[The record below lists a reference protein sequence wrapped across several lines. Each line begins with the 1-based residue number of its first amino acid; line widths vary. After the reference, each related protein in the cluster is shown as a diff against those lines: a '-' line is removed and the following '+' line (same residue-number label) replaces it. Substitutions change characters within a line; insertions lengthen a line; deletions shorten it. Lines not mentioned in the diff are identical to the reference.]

1 MQARKL
7 KAITKKELKE
17 LVKERLVLFGLLLGP
32 LIMYVIMGGAA
43 VAASSSMAKQA
54 IAPPRVAIIYKGGEP
69 DNITLV
75 LAKSIHAAVFN
86 ESMNPVYLLDTG
98 YEFVIIINQ
107 SLSTTIASG
116 RQAPITVYYKPKS
129 LGWFSLNRPK
139 IIESL
144 VDKALLNATAT
155 MLKRYVPDITP
166 EFLQNPARIQLYYY
180 HNGRV
185 MGQSQVI
192 GLIMGVSLAIPL
204 AILTTAVAATQ
215 VAAISMGVEKEA
227 KTLEKLLTLPL
238 SREELLLGKLLA
250 VTILALGG
258 VASYMAGLY
267 TYFAMLSHS
276 YSSLGAGQVSFR
288 FTVPVGAL
296 LVTGVGLALTLY
308 ASIVIGFIVGSQA
321 QDVRGSQLASS
332 YTAMILAI
340 PLFVMFFGV
349 DPTNLSA
356 AAKAAIAIDPY
367 SLLGLASSASI
378 NGDAGL
384 AMFSLIGLLVHDA
397 FWTFA
402 ATRLLDAESMI
413 VGHPL
418 LRRLTRALAKR
429 KRV

>member
-7 KAITKKELKE
+7 KAVAKKELRE

-43 VAASSSMAKQA
+43 AAASSSMAKQA
-54 IAPPRVAIIYKGGEP
+54 IAPPRVAIVYEAGEP

-75 LAKSIHAAVFN
+75 LARILHAPVFN
-86 ESMNPVYLLDTG
+86 ESMDPLRLLDTG
-98 YEFVIIINQ
+98 YEFVIVINK
-107 SLSTTIASG
+107 SLSATIASG
-116 RQAPITVYYKPKS
+116 KQAPITVYYKPKS

-139 IIESL
+139 VIESL
-144 VDKALLNATAT
+144 VDKALLNATAII
-155 MLKRYVPDITP
+155 LKKYMPDITP
-166 EFLQNPARIQLYYY
+166 EYLQNPARIQLYYY
-180 HNGRV
+180 HNGRT
-185 MGQSQVI
+185 MSQGQVV

-238 SREELLLGKLLA
+238 SREELLLGKLFA
-250 VTILALGG
+250 VTVLALGG

-276 YSSLGAGQVSFR
+276 YSSIGAGQVSFQ

-296 LVTGVGLALTLY
+296 IVTGVGLALTLY

-321 QDVRGSQLASS
+321 HDVRGSQLASS
-332 YTAMILAI
+332 YTAMVLAI
-340 PLFVMFFGV
+340 PLFIMFFGV
-349 DPTNLSA
+349 DPTQLSA
-356 AAKAAIAIDPY
+356 TAKALLAIDPY

-378 NGDAGL
+378 NGDTGL
-384 AMFSLIGLLVHDA
+384 SMLSLLGLLVHDA
-397 FWTFA
+397 FWTLVA
-402 ATRLLDAESMI
+402 ARLLDAESMI

-418 LRRLTRALAKR
+418 LRRLSRVLAKR
-429 KRV
+429 RTS